1 MPAAYDKRYFELVE
15 QQSESSARA
24 VVPILLKLTGPASVV
39 DVGCGTGT
47 WLERFRENGVEEILG
62 IDGEWVDRSRLRIP
76 ADRFEAADLAELP
89 RQDRRFDL
97 VVSLEVAEHLP
108 AAAADGFVD
117 LLTSLGPAVAF
128 SAAIPRQGGSGHV
141 NEQWPGYWAE
151 RFAARGF
158 VPFDVLRPRIWD
170 DERIAWWFRQNLV
183 LYVDR
188 ERLNDYPGLGRPDEE
203 VLPLV
208 HPELFLPRA
217 EAAAARAAEPA
228 PPAEPVAPPTPLQRL
243 RAKARLRT
251 RLRGL
256 RARARLRTRL
266 RILRLRL
273 RRLRGGRRR
282 ILALVPIRDEI
293 ENLPDLFANLEGQ
306 VDGVVAL
313 DDGSTD
319 GSREFLES
327 HPMVIELV
335 TVPPGAQEEMEDGRN
350 HLTVMNAAW
359 KHGADWF
366 LGIDAD
372 ERVERDFRR
381 RAETEIDRAE
391 AAGDVAMW
399 VPFLELWGSRD
410 RFRVD
415 GTWGQKRKPCLFE
428 ADPDARYEKQRLHSV
443 WAPWPPPR
451 GDYPTSD
458 LRLYHLKMIE
468 PEGRQARADLYNRL
482 DPDREYQAI
491 GYDYLVDEE
500 GIELRSVEPG
510 RDFVP

>member
-1 MPAAYDKRYFELVE
+1 MSTTTYDSDYFQLVE
-15 QQSESSARA
+15 QQSERSAQA
-24 VVPILLKLTGPASVV
+24 VVPILLELVRPTSVI

-47 WLERFRENGVEEILG
+47 WLERFHADGIEEIFG
-62 IDGEWVDRSRLRIP
+62 IDGEWIDRSKLRIP
-76 ADRFEAADLAELP
+76 AERFEVADLAQP
-89 RQDRRFDL
+89 PAGSRRFDL

-108 AAAADGFVD
+108 AESADAFVD
-117 LLTSLGPAVAF
+117 LLAGLGPVVAF
-128 SAAIPRQGGSGHV
+128 SAAIPGQGGSGHV
-141 NEQWPGYWAE
+141 NEQWPRYWQQ

-158 VPFDVLRPRIWD
+158 VPFDVVRARIWTD
-170 DERIAWWFRQNLV
+170 GRVAWWFRQNLV

-188 ERLNDYPGLGRPDEE
+188 ERAGDYPELPERPDEE

-208 HPELFLPRA
+208 HPELFEDRVRPP
-217 EAAAARAAEPA
+217 AASPPAPEPA
-228 PPAEPVAPPTPLQRL
+228 APAEPPSRLQRL
-243 RAKARLRT
+243 RSKARLRT
-251 RLRGL
+251 RLR
-256 RARARLRTRL
+256 A
-266 RILRLRL
+266 
-273 RRLRGGRRR
+273 LRGRFRRRPRRR

-319 GSREFLES
+319 GSREFLEA
-327 HPMVIELV
+327 HPMVIELA

-381 RAETEIDRAE
+381 RAEAEVDRAE
-391 AAGDVAMW
+391 AAGDVALW

-410 RFRVD
+410 RFRAD
-415 GTWGQKRKPCLFE
+415 GTWGQKRKPCLFK
-428 ADPDARYEKQRLHSV
+428 ADPDARYDKQRLHSV

-451 GDYPTSD
+451 GDYPTAD

-500 GIELRSVEPG
+500 GIELRPVEPG
-510 RDFVP
+510 RHFVP